1 MRQSKNFDHT
11 HTHNV
16 SSVTSCT
23 LEQSS
28 IYTNIHPIFVETNME
43 CELQMKRGFAL
54 GIRFGLFANATLHL
68 LYYQQRLKLGQC
80 TVLLALCFLYSI
92 LSDLSLS
99 TDGQQSRTSEQ
110 KMSRMTKHALYPL
123 GLSHCP
129 CSL

>member
-1 MRQSKNFDHT
+1 MRQSQNFDHT
-11 HTHNV
+11 QNV

-28 IYTNIHPIFVETNME
+28 ICTNIHPIFAEINME
-43 CELQMKRGFAL
+43 CELQMNQGFAL

-80 TVLLALCFLYSI
+80 TVLLALCFLHSI

-99 TDGQQSRTSEQ
+99 SLQMNNKVEQ
-110 KMSRMTKHALYPL
+110 LNRR
-123 GLSHCP
+123 
-129 CSL
+129 